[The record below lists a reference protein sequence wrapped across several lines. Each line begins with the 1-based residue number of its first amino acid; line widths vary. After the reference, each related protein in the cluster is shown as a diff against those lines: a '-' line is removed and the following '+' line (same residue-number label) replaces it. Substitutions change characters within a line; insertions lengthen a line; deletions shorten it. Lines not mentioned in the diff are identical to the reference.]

1 MSMLE
6 NAYADHGMDYAGTID
21 RCAGD
26 EEMLRELLAVFAADA
41 SFEGLLA
48 ALDNN
53 DARTAFAAAHALKG
67 STGMLGM
74 TRLHTVMA
82 EMTECLRAGDAVS
95 ANGYRAE
102 AAKEYAAVI
111 EMIRRL

>member
-6 NAYADHGMDYAGTID
+6 NAYAAHGMDYAGTID

-26 EEMLRELLAVFAADA
+26 EEMLRELLAVFTSDA
-41 SFEGLLA
+41 SFEKLLA

-53 DARTAFAAAHALKG
+53 DAPAAFACSHALKG

-82 EMTECLRAGDAVS
+82 EMTEFLRAGDAAS
-95 ANGYRAE
+95 ANNCRADAE
-102 AAKEYAAVI
+102 KEYAAVI
-111 EMIRRL
+111 GIIRGL